1 MTKTVVFFFISI
13 FAVAQ
18 NVTTVAIQ
26 NAKLVTISG
35 PAIAKGTVII
45 RDGLIESV
53 GENIPVP
60 PGAWVIEGDGLTVYP
75 GLIDGLS
82 TLGIPA
88 PTITPGSATTPTT
101 TPTTPPAR
109 GPEDRP
115 RTTSW
120 ERAADK
126 LRANDPRIESARN
139 AGFTSAVTFP
149 TTGIFAGQGAIVNL
163 AGDNISKMIVE
174 SPAGQYM
181 TLTGGG
187 GQGAGRGFPSSGMGV
202 FAYIRQIFIDL
213 DYYEKTKTSYQ
224 ANPTG
229 KQRPAYDRALE
240 GVKES
245 GRLLMP
251 AGSKVEMERVSRLAS
266 ELKMPF
272 VLYGAQEGYRAIGL
286 LKAINA
292 QVLVSSKWP
301 SKPANADPDAEESLK
316 TLEVRENAPTTPSAL
331 SNAGVTFAFYSDGQT
346 PAEFLKGVRTSVE
359 RGLTHDDAIKALT
372 LSAAKI
378 YGVSNRLGSI
388 EKGKIANLVITKG
401 DLLIEKPAIQYVFV
415 DGIHY
420 VPSPDSLP
428 TPTTPTGSAGR
439 RPRTGGN

>member
-1 MTKTVVFFFISI
+1 MTKTVAFLIVPFL
-13 FAVAQ
+13 AVAQ
-18 NVTTVAIQ
+18 NPTTVAIH

-35 PAIAKGTVII
+35 PAITKGTVVI

-53 GENIPVP
+53 GENVAIPS
-60 PGAWVIEGDGLTVYP
+60 GAWVIEGDGLTVYP

-82 TLGIPA
+82 TIGLPA
-88 PTITPGSATTPTT
+88 PTITTTPTT
-101 TPTTPPAR
+101 TPTTAPTSPPAR

-163 AGDNISKMIVE
+163 AGDNISKMIIE

-187 GQGAGRGFPSSGMGV
+187 GQGASRGFPSSGMGV

-213 DYYEKTKTSYQ
+213 EYYEKMKTAYQ
-224 ANPTG
+224 ANPAG
-229 KQRPAYDRALE
+229 KQRPTYDRALE

-251 AGSKVEMERVSRLAS
+251 AGSKVEIERVSRLAS

-272 VLYGAQEGYRAIGL
+272 VLYGAQEGYRATAL
-286 LKAINA
+286 LKNINA

-301 SKPANADPDAEESLK
+301 AKPVNADPDAEESLR
-316 TLEVRENAPTTPSAL
+316 TLEVRENAPTTPAEL
-331 SNAGVTFAFYSDGQT
+331 SKAGVTFAFYSDGQT

-359 RGLTHDDAIKALT
+359 RGLPHDDAVKALT
-372 LSAAKI
+372 LSTAKI

-388 EKGKIANLVITKG
+388 EKGKIANLVVTKG
-401 DLLIEKPAIQYVFV
+401 DLLSEKPAIQYVFV

-420 VPSPDSLP
+420 VPSPDGSSAP
-428 TPTTPTGSAGR
+428 VPPTGGTGR